1 MEIIQAVIDENS
13 SKIAQKD
20 FLLNFR
26 DVMLKTHLELTVVL
40 FMLCLARMAYDP
52 GLTTAVVALS

>member
-1 MEIIQAVIDENS
+1 MIDDNS

-20 FLLNFR
+20 FLLIFG

-40 FMLCLARMAYDP
+40 FMLCPARMAYDP
-52 GLTTAVVALS
+52 GLRTAVVALS